1 MASSILR
8 TLIAAAVAA
17 VVAAAASYD
26 RITTA
31 RADASIAQAAVPQ
44 SAGPSPQELAAVRVF
59 EQRVGDYAILHRLL
73 EGPLPPVPITR
84 DMRAVREATDA
95 LAHRIQEAR
104 KTAHQGDI
112 FSPEVVPM
120 FRRRIATSLTPEDI
134 DAILNDREEV
144 DPIVVPRL
152 QVNGRWPEAMPF
164 NFVPPQL
171 IAALPRL
178 PEELQ
183 YRIIGRSLVL
193 WDLHA
198 NLIVDF
204 LPAAFTT

>member
-1 MASSILR
+1 
-8 TLIAAAVAA
+8 
-17 VVAAAASYD
+17 
-26 RITTA
+26 
-31 RADASIAQAAVPQ
+31 
-44 SAGPSPQELAAVRVF
+44 
-59 EQRVGDYAILHRLL
+59 
-73 EGPLPPVPITR
+73 
-84 DMRAVREATDA
+84 
-95 LAHRIQEAR
+95 
-104 KTAHQGDI
+104 
-112 FSPEVVPM
+112 M

-171 IAALPRL
+171 IAALPPL